1 MSKKEFKKKVL
12 DYCKKNIFFRRI
24 VRTLLYWK
32 RSINYRKYYYKYKVD
47 EKTIFFEV
55 FGGRN
60 YSCSPKYIYEKMIT
74 MPEFKDYKF
83 VWAFKKKSKH
93 DVKQTD
99 NLIFVKH
106 NSKNY
111 YKYCASSK
119 YWIVNSIMGEHIKK
133 KKDQIYVQCW
143 HGTPLKKL
151 RNDIEVTGAVLNTVK
166 EIRKRNDRD
175 SSRFDY
181 FLSPSKYATEKF
193 ISAFNLKNLGKENII
208 IEEGYPRNELLFT
221 YTEDDVRRIK
231 EKFEIPENKKIIFY
245 LPTFRDN
252 QHTTGVGY
260 TYNLG
265 IDFGRLRE
273 NFADKYV
280 ILFSPHYFVSNKID
294 LSEYEGFVINVNR
307 KMDDINELYIISDII
322 MTDYSS
328 VFFDFANLKR
338 PMLFYM
344 YDLDDYQN
352 NLRDFYLDLDELP
365 GPIAKTQ
372 DELEANL
379 ENIDEIS
386 KQYEEKY
393 KKFNQKFNYLDDKDA
408 TIRVINRI
416 FKLKEEKSE
425 K

>member
-1 MSKKEFKKKVL
+1 MNKKKL
-12 DYCKKNIFFRRI
+12 KAKIMNYCKKNIFFRKI
-24 VRTLLYWK
+24 VRNLIYIK
-32 RSINYRKYYYKYKVD
+32 RSLNYRKYYYGNKVD
-47 EKTIFFEV
+47 DKTILFEV

-83 VWAFKKKSKH
+83 VWSFKNKDAH
-93 DVKQTD
+93 DVKKCD
-99 NLIFVKH
+99 NLIIVKH
-106 NSKNY
+106 NSKDY

-133 KKDQIYVQCW
+133 KDNQIYVQCW
-143 HGTPLKKL
+143 HGTPLKRL
-151 RNDIEVTGAVLNTVK
+151 RNDIEVSGSVLNTIK

-181 FLSPSKYATEKF
+181 FLSPSKFATEKF
-193 ISAFNLKNLGKENII
+193 TSAFNLINLGKKDII

-221 YTEDDVRRIK
+221 YTQDDVKRLK
-231 EKFEIPENKKIIFY
+231 EKFGVPEGKKVIFY

-252 QHTTGVGY
+252 QHTSGVGY
-260 TYNLG
+260 TYSLG
-265 IDFGRLRE
+265 IDFDRLKKK
-273 NFADKYV
+273 FGDKYV
-280 ILFSPHYFVSNKID
+280 ILFSSHYFVANSID
-294 LSEYEGFVINVNR
+294 LSKYEGFVINTNGI
-307 KMDDINELYIISDII
+307 MDDINEAYIISDII

-344 YDLDDYQN
+344 YDIDDYKG

-372 DELEANL
+372 DELEKNL

-386 KQYEEKY
+386 EKYKEKY
-393 KKFNQKFNYLDDKDA
+393 KKFNEKFNYLDDKDA
-408 TIRVINRI
+408 TIRVINKI
-416 FKLKEEKSE
+416 FKLKEK
-425 K
+425 

>member
-1 MSKKEFKKKVL
+1 MNKKKL
-12 DYCKKNIFFRRI
+12 KAKIMNYCKKNIFFRKI
-24 VRTLLYWK
+24 VRNLIYIK
-32 RSINYRKYYYKYKVD
+32 RSLNYRKYYYGNKVD
-47 EKTIFFEV
+47 DKTILFEV

-83 VWAFKKKSKH
+83 VWSFKNKDAH
-93 DVKQTD
+93 DVKKCD
-99 NLIFVKH
+99 NLIIVKH
-106 NSKNY
+106 NSKDY

-133 KKDQIYVQCW
+133 KDNQIYVQCW
-143 HGTPLKKL
+143 HGTPLKRL
-151 RNDIEVTGAVLNTVK
+151 RNDIEVSGSVLNTIK

-181 FLSPSKYATEKF
+181 FLSPSKFATEKF
-193 ISAFNLKNLGKENII
+193 TSAFNLINLGKKDII

-221 YTEDDVRRIK
+221 YTQDDVKRLK
-231 EKFEIPENKKIIFY
+231 EKFGVPEGKKVIFY

-252 QHTTGVGY
+252 QHTSGVGY
-260 TYNLG
+260 TYSLG
-265 IDFGRLRE
+265 IDFDRLKKK
-273 NFADKYV
+273 FGDKYV
-280 ILFSPHYFVSNKID
+280 ILFSAHYFVANSID
-294 LSEYEGFVINVNR
+294 LSKYEGFVINTHGI
-307 KMDDINELYIISDII
+307 MDDITEAYIISDII

-344 YDLDDYQN
+344 YDIDDYKG

-365 GPIAKTQ
+365 VPIAKTQ
-372 DELEANL
+372 DELEKNL

-386 KQYEEKY
+386 EKYKEKY
-393 KKFNQKFNYLDDKDA
+393 KKFNEKFNYLDDKDA
-408 TIRVINRI
+408 TIRVINKI
-416 FKLKEEKSE
+416 FK
-425 K
+425 

>member
-1 MSKKEFKKKVL
+1 MNKKNLKSKIMN
-12 DYCKKNIFFRRI
+12 YCKKNIFFRKI
-24 VRTLLYWK
+24 VRNLIYIK
-32 RSINYRKYYYKYKVD
+32 RSLNYRKYYYGNKVD
-47 EKTIFFEV
+47 DKTILFEV

-83 VWAFKKKSKH
+83 VWSFKNKDAH
-93 DVKQTD
+93 DVKKCD
-99 NLIFVKH
+99 NLIIVKH
-106 NSKNY
+106 NSKDY

-133 KKDQIYVQCW
+133 KDNQIYVQCW
-143 HGTPLKKL
+143 HGTPLKRL
-151 RNDIEVTGAVLNTVK
+151 RNDIEVSGSVLNTIK

-181 FLSPSKYATEKF
+181 FLSPSKFATEKF
-193 ISAFNLKNLGKENII
+193 TSAFNLINLGKKDII

-221 YTEDDVRRIK
+221 YTQDDVKRLK
-231 EKFEIPENKKIIFY
+231 EKFGVPEGKKVIFY

-252 QHTTGVGY
+252 QHTSGVGY
-260 TYNLG
+260 TYSLG
-265 IDFGRLRE
+265 IDFDRLKKK
-273 NFADKYV
+273 FGDKYV
-280 ILFSPHYFVSNKID
+280 ILFSAHYFVANSID
-294 LSEYEGFVINVNR
+294 LSKYEGFVINTNGI
-307 KMDDINELYIISDII
+307 MDDINEAYIISDII

-344 YDLDDYQN
+344 YDIDDYKG

-372 DELEANL
+372 DELEKNL

-386 KQYEEKY
+386 EKYKEKY
-393 KKFNQKFNYLDDKDA
+393 KKFNEKFNYLDDKDA
-408 TIRVINRI
+408 TIRVINKI
-416 FKLKEEKSE
+416 FKLKEK
-425 K
+425 